1 MSEKSKRRWIEIANA
16 EAVALMKALP
26 APVRDKLSKVSI
38 TFSGRPETNEVI
50 EDGDEDNLL
59 GLFIGIPFGEEGAD
73 SELSPEIRLFVENI
87 RDEANGDETAFREEV
102 RTTLLHEIGH
112 YLGLDEDGL
121 ELRGL

>member
-16 EAVALMKALP
+16 EATALMKALP
-26 APVRDKLSKVSI
+26 VSVREKLSRVSV
-38 TFSGRPETNEVI
+38 TFSGRPEGEEVI
-50 EDGDEDNLL
+50 EDGDEENLL
-59 GLFIGIPFGEEGAD
+59 GLFIGVPFGEEGAD
-73 SELSPEIRLFVENI
+73 SELSPEIRLFIENI
-87 RDEANGDETAFREEV
+87 RDEVNGDETAFRVEV